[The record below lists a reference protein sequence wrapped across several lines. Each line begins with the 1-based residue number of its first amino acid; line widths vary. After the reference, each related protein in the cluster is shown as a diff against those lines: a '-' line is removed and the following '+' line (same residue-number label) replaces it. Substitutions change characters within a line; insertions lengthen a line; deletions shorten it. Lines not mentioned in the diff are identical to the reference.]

1 MIAEFVI
8 LNKTDGYELNDLKLE
23 KDHKPVE

>member
-8 LNKTDGYELNDLKLE
+8 LNKIDGYELNDLKLE
-23 KDHKPVE
+23 KDHEPVE